1 MYRKSYLLKEIVLFE
16 VTIRLSEWHRKQT
29 YMLQQDIFFIIFF
42 VGLENKHKRY
52 EIRAYYNKT
61 GSTFRLSI
69 CVDDLRVC

>member
-1 MYRKSYLLKEIVLFE
+1 MVIENKR
-16 VTIRLSEWHRKQT
+16 
-29 YMLQQDIFFIIFF
+29 MLQQDFFLFVFVFFSYF

-69 CVDDLRVC
+69 CVDDLI